1 MAKTARTLFALGSTL
16 LILGS
21 TVLTAF
27 AADTTTPADVQGL
40 QVTPGDGEVSLTW
53 DPATDDTGV
62 TGYFVYSGLSSVEKA
77 GEGFYT
83 YGSIDAGNVTTY
95 TLDNLSNDVTYFFA
109 ITAYDAAGNES
120 EFYSA
125 EVSATPTAG
134 EVGDFIAPT
143 VTDAKALSKT
153 LVEVTFSEAVS
164 LPTDG
169 ATAFSIES
177 TSGEALEITDAYV
190 SDGNTKKVLI
200 VTAEQA
206 DRTSY
211 LLTASSSIEDAAGN
225 PIVSG
230 TSDTALFLGT
240 ALASVPSDTTDTPDA
255 LGRADVD
262 PDFSVDKAEMTAENE
277 VTLTFTK
284 DVVSAD
290 TDSFEIAVKTDPSVT
305 LEILAVVIDEDDPSK
320 VSLLTEAFEPGEDY
334 IITMNDSVLT
344 DNDLSLEDAEE
355 AREIEFTAETLD
367 LADLIAPE
375 DITNFLAK
383 TKNET
388 TATLTWTK
396 SIDTA
401 GDLAHY
407 MLYRTVGDGKTG
419 VSFGKAVELAAN
431 LAQYDVTGL
440 TAGETYT
447 FKVTAV
453 DENGN
458 ESEGMLA
465 TVTLPEAGPA
475 LWLLGGLSIFGA
487 GALRRRRQDE
497 F

>member
-1 MAKTARTLFALGSTL
+1 MAKSARTLLALGSTL

-21 TVLTAF
+21 SVLTAF
-27 AADTTTPADVQGL
+27 AADTTTPADVAGL

-62 TGYFVYSGLSSVEKA
+62 TGYFVYSGLSSVETA

-95 TLDNLSNDVTYFFA
+95 TLDNLSNDITYYFA
-109 ITAYDAAGNES
+109 VTAYDAAGNES

-143 VTDAKALSKT
+143 VTDAQALSKT

-164 LPTDG
+164 LPSDG
-169 ATAFSIES
+169 ATAFSLES
-177 TSGEALEITDAYV
+177 TSGEALEVADAYV
-190 SDGNTKKVLI
+190 SDADPKKVLI
-200 VTAEQA
+200 VTADQT

-211 LLTASSSIEDAAGN
+211 LLTASSSIEDLAGN

-240 ALASVPSDTTDTPDA
+240 ALASVPADDLEDSLA
-255 LGRADVD
+255 RADVD
-262 PDFSVDKAEMTAENE
+262 PDFIVEEAEMTAENE
-277 VTLTFTK
+277 VTLSFSK
-284 DVVSAD
+284 DVAEAD
-290 TDSFEIAVKTDPSVT
+290 TDSFEISVKTDSSVT
-305 LEILAVVIDEDDPSK
+305 LEILAVIIDEDDPSK
-320 VSLLTEAFEPGEDY
+320 VSLLTESFEPGEDY
-334 IITMNDSVLT
+334 IIAIDDSVLT
-344 DNDLSLEDAEE
+344 DQGLSLEEDEA
-355 AREIEFTAETLD
+355 AREIEFTAKTLD

-375 DITNFLAK
+375 DITNFFAK
-383 TKNET
+383 AKDET
-388 TATLTWTK
+388 SVTLTWTG
-396 SIDTA
+396 SLDTA

-431 LAQYDVTGL
+431 LTKYDVSGL

-475 LWLLGGLSIFGA
+475 LWLLGGLSLAGA
-487 GALRRRRQDE
+487 GVLRRRRQDE